1 MSSPSSAGSG
11 AGKRKRTSTLPSST
25 KKNPALD
32 QLQEPSRDAS
42 AEDEKKGI
50 SIDTGNHPAKRLRS
64 SNNEKTSNGDE
75 ELRDPGEPSDT
86 TEGSTSIADQVSR
99 NGQTGTS
106 NEEVEEKTQAMAP
119 PPVGQ
124 LTDPVGYKTNL
135 PPAGRTVRIY
145 ADGVFDLFHLGYA
158 PLRAFGCQSS
168 ANTRTDTCVNSSK
181 PRKPSQMFI

>member
-11 AGKRKRTSTLPSST
+11 AAKRKRTSTLPSST

-42 AEDEKKGI
+42 AEDENKGI

-64 SNNEKTSNGDE
+64 SNNEKISNGEE
-75 ELRDPGEPSDT
+75 ELRDPGE
-86 TEGSTSIADQVSR
+86 ESTSIADQVSR
-99 NGQTGTS
+99 NGQNGTS

-158 PLRAFGCQSS
+158 PLIAFRC
-168 ANTRTDTCVNSSK
+168 
-181 PRKPSQMFI
+181 